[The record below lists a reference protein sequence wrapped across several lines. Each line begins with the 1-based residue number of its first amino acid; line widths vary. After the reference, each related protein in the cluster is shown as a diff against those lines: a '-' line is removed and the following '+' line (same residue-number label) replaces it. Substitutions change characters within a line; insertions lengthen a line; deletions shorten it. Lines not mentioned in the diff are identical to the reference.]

1 MTALELTR
9 WRAVPAEA
17 IRLAELAAPTYAKVA
32 AALGENPAWVYLQP
46 ETGQLVTQSVSAA
59 TKVALHA
66 GLECLVR
73 KRPLPDDEPWVP
85 IKSAAWSTKSM
96 FRPVLQAANLAS
108 SKLNAP
114 FGGATP
120 LAGTL
125 SGGLLGAG
133 VGYMGG
139 RIAENLLPEDVIR
152 RGRLRKVT
160 ALMGGMLGAVPGAV
174 LGHEAMQNRDPGT
187 SAAGAWLKPN
197 NLFGGEERPPV
208 GTAGDLD
215 PGNAKDWGFKQGAFL
230 RAACHGLAEAAPG
243 SDPEPEFV
251 KAAIGEGGGL
261 FMPSIPVD
269 LFNRAVLTDPFATP
283 QLMAATVGMTEA
295 ANQARGGF
303 GIISPYDLARIGVG
317 MGAGLAQ
324 AYLGGKVLGAL
335 AGLTPQAQKRLQ
347 QTGAFA
353 GAIKAV
359 VPGLFGN

>member
-1 MTALELTR
+1 MTALELAS
-9 WRAVPAEA
+9 WQSVPVEVV
-17 IRLAELAAPTYAKVA
+17 RLVGLAGPLYAKVA
-32 AALGENPAWVYLQP
+32 AALGDDPGWAYLHP
-46 ETGQLVTQSVSAA
+46 ETGKVVSQSVGVA
-59 TKVALHA
+59 TKLAEFDCV
-66 GLECLVR
+66 VR
-73 KRPLPDDEPWVP
+73 KRALPDDEPWVP
-85 IKSAAWSTKSM
+85 VKSAAWSTKSIFGTGM
-96 FRPVLQAANLAS
+96 QAANLAP

-120 LAGTL
+120 LAGTIT
-125 SGGLLGAG
+125 GGLLGAG
-133 VGYMGG
+133 AGYLGG
-139 RIAENLLPEDVIR
+139 RIAENLLPEDVIQ

-160 ALMGGMLGAVPGAV
+160 ALLGGMAGTVPGMW
-174 LGHEAMQNRDPGT
+174 LGTEAMRNREPGT

-197 NLFGGEERPPV
+197 NLFGREPEVPTGMVGE
-208 GTAGDLD
+208 LD
-215 PGNAKDWGFKQGAFL
+215 PGNAKDWNLKQGVFL
-230 RAACHGLAEAAPG
+230 RAACHGLEAATPG
-243 SDPEPEFV
+243 CDPEPGFV

-295 ANQARGGF
+295 ANQSRGGF

>member
-1 MTALELTR
+1 MTALELAR
-9 WRAVPAEA
+9 WHAVPTEA

-32 AALGENPAWVYLQP
+32 AALGEDQAWVYLQP
-46 ETGQLVTQSVSAA
+46 EAGRLVTKSLDAATKLAGAGIECVTQS
-59 TKVALHA
+59 
-66 GLECLVR
+66 
-73 KRPLPDDEPWVP
+73 RPLDPDQPWVP
-85 IKSAAWSTKSM
+85 IKSAAWSTKAI
-96 FRPVLQAANLAS
+96 FKPVLQAANFAP

-114 FGGATP
+114 LGGPTP
-120 LAGTL
+120 LAGTI

-133 VGYMGG
+133 LGYLGG
-139 RIAENLLPEDVIR
+139 RVAENLLPEDVIR

-160 ALMGGMLGAVPGAV
+160 ALLGGALGTAPGLW
-174 LGHEAMQNRDPGT
+174 LGTEAMRNREPGT
-187 SAAGAWLKPN
+187 SAGSAWLKPN
-197 NLFGGEERPPV
+197 NLFGGQPEPTPP
-208 GTAGDLD
+208 GLAGELD
-215 PGNAKDWGFKQGAFL
+215 PANFKQAKFI
-230 RAACHGLAEAAPG
+230 RAAADGLAKATPG
-243 SDPEPEFV
+243 CDPEPEFV

-261 FMPSIPVD
+261 FMPSVPVD

-283 QLMAATVGMTEA
+283 QIQAATVGMTEA
-295 ANQARGGF
+295 ANQARGNF

-353 GAIKAV
+353 GALKAV

>member
-1 MTALELTR
+1 MTALELTC

-17 IRLAELAAPTYAKVA
+17 IRLAELAAPTHAKVA
-32 AALGENPAWVYLQP
+32 AALGEDPAWVYLQP

-59 TKVALHA
+59 TKLAEFGCV
-66 GLECLVR
+66 VR
-73 KRPLPDDEPWVP
+73 RRPLPDDEPWVP
-85 IKSAAWSTKSM
+85 VKSAAWSTKSI
-96 FRPVLQAANLAS
+96 FKPVLQAANLAP

-120 LAGTL
+120 LAGTI

-133 VGYMGG
+133 AGYLGG
-139 RIAENLLPEDVIR
+139 RIAENLLPESVIE

-160 ALMGGMLGAVPGAV
+160 ALLGGVAGAVPGAW
-174 LGHEAMQNRDPGT
+174 LGTEAVRNRAPGT
-187 SAAGAWLKPN
+187 SAAGALVEPN
-197 NLFGGEERPPV
+197 GLFGREEGPPLGTQGE
-208 GTAGDLD
+208 LD
-215 PGNAKDWGFKQGAFL
+215 PGNAKDWGLKQGAFL
-230 RAACHGLAEAAPG
+230 RAACHGLADAAPG
-243 SDPEPEFV
+243 ADPEPEFV

-335 AGLTPQAQKRLQ
+335 AGLTPQAQKQLQ
-347 QTGAFA
+347 RTGAFA